1 MQKLRNVAR
10 LLGTAAVVGAMLP
23 GLAGA
28 QLSITF
34 YNSFPATAPS
44 PTAPFAGGSVL
55 CTASAAGS
63 ATGIVLDFSN
73 AALVNSLCGAGASAR
88 INNGMSFGARI
99 TGSFSVASTGMY
111 NANIDTDD
119 GDVLT
124 IDGVTQ
130 NSAWFTKGGGP
141 GAVSLNLVSGTNP
154 FTLDYFQGPCC
165 GAFINITVGS
175 GITVTPPT
183 PPTTSTP
190 EPATFA
196 LMAGGLAGVGVVAR
210 RRRSA

>member
-1 MQKLRNVAR
+1 MQKLRNIVR
-10 LLGTAAVVGAMLP
+10 LLGTVAVAGAMLP

-34 YNSFPATAPS
+34 YNSFPATAPD
-44 PTAPFAGGSVL
+44 PTMPFAGGSVL

-88 INNGMSFGARI
+88 INNGLSFGARI
-99 TGSFSVASTGMY
+99 TGSFVVGSAGTY
-111 NANIDTDD
+111 NANINTDD

-124 IDGVTQ
+124 INGVTQ

-141 GAVSLNLVSGTNP
+141 GAVTLNLIGGTNP

-165 GAFINITVGS
+165 GAFINIAVGS
-175 GITVTPPT
+175 GVTVSPPT
-183 PPTTSTP
+183 PPSTTTP
-190 EPATFA
+190 EPATVV
-196 LMAGGLAGVGVVAR
+196 LMAGGLAGVGAVAR